1 MKTCLFIVAIE
12 FCLFDC
18 LFLGGLLVDCCLI
31 RELLGQELG
40 VLRKSGGQRPFH
52 LPWLG
57 WWPLPPLQTD
67 LIRANDK
74 PEHKLIKKK
83 TLQKKKI
90 NVCTHPTLRWFTSPS
105 NFAKTNGARDG
116 KQTNK
121 KVYENASVLGFF
133 VCLLACF
140 LALISTL
147 VRSRIFCRKSIQV
160 QSCRE
165 CERYGSSWAPQLHAI
180 VNDASGLVWYLHGIF
195 LYLVLCVFL
204 LQSQ

>member
-1 MKTCLFIVAIE
+1 MELSLVWTPDWGSSAWGAQPESCPHNENMKTCLFIVAIE

-31 RELLGQELG
+31 RELLGHELG
-40 VLRKSGGQRPFH
+40 VLRKGGGQRPFH

-83 TLQKKKI
+83 KHYKKKI

-105 NFAKTNGARDG
+105 NYAKTNGARDG

-121 KVYENASVLGFF
+121 KSLWK
-133 VCLLACF
+133 CIC
-140 LALISTL
+140 
-147 VRSRIFCRKSIQV
+147 
-160 QSCRE
+160 
-165 CERYGSSWAPQLHAI
+165 
-180 VNDASGLVWYLHGIF
+180 
-195 LYLVLCVFL
+195 
-204 LQSQ
+204 

>member
-1 MKTCLFIVAIE
+1 MKTCLFIFAIE

-83 TLQKKKI
+83 TLQKKKNQCLHTPDTAMI
-90 NVCTHPTLRWFTSPS
+90 YISLQFCQNQRS
-105 NFAKTNGARDG
+105 KRR
-116 KQTNK
+116 QTNK
-121 KVYENASVLGFF
+121 QKSLWKCICSGFF
-133 VCLLACF
+133 CLFA
-140 LALISTL
+140 
-147 VRSRIFCRKSIQV
+147 
-160 QSCRE
+160 
-165 CERYGSSWAPQLHAI
+165 
-180 VNDASGLVWYLHGIF
+180 
-195 LYLVLCVFL
+195 CVFFSIDFNISPIKNIL
-204 LQSQ
+204 